1 MTTRNNAAQVAV
13 KAAALPSATKT
24 EARTART
31 ATETKE
37 NDMQTTEKQAQ
48 AAIKFAKSLRVN
60 TWTPKSAIFGDDA
73 ARVLGLQVT
82 AFVLYQLT
90 AILDREEPD
99 DWPSEAADSSL
110 AVQVAMEEVPRIEQ
124 AIHAGREIDD
134 IHHALIRLGCLL
146 RCAWLAYTPQAS
158 TYPGR
163 VLERLPDSIN
173 AFCHLLEVAQSTPE
187 WTGTEEGGSHGL

>member
-1 MTTRNNAAQVAV
+1 MTTQNDTAQAMGE
-13 KAAALPSATKT
+13 AAALPSATKT
-24 EARTART
+24 EARTARP
-31 ATETKE
+31 ATKQKE
-37 NDMQTTEKQAQ
+37 NNMKTTDKRA
-48 AAIKFAKSLRVN
+48 N
-60 TWTPKSAIFGDDA
+60 TWTPKSAICGDDA

-99 DWPSEAADSSL
+99 DWPSAATDSSL
-110 AVQVAMEEVPRIEQ
+110 AVQIAMEEVLRIEQ

-146 RCAWLAYTPQAS
+146 RCAWLAYTPQSS

-163 VLERLPDSIN
+163 VLESLPDSIN

-187 WTGTEEGGSHGL
+187 WTGAEEGGQHAN